1 MEEREERG
9 GAIRAGMIWGGI
21 GGVVGF
27 LVSLPGSLV
36 GILVVGFF
44 GFSCGRRAAVAG
56 RQGALSGLISGAV
69 AAPGYVLGSAIGAL
83 LAARLIGAAEIATTL
98 SDVLGTRVSAE
109 EAWIYFLVSLVLS
122 AILEAVILVSVSS
135 AAGAWTNRDY
145 RWLPGMPLRSLTPRR
160 LRRVLPEHELFLVG
174 ARDTGPL

>member
-9 GAIRAGMIWGGI
+9 GAVRVGMIWGGI

-36 GILVVGFF
+36 GIVVAGFF

-56 RQGALSGLISGAV
+56 RRAGSLSGLIGGAV
-69 AAPGYVLGSAIGAL
+69 AAPGYMLGSAIGAL

-98 SDVLGTRVSAE
+98 SDMLGTRVSAD
-109 EAWIYFLVSLVLS
+109 EAWIYFLFSLVLS

-135 AAGAWTNRDY
+135 AAGAWASR
-145 RWLPGMPLRSLTPRR
+145 
-160 LRRVLPEHELFLVG
+160 E
-174 ARDTGPL
+174 

>member
-9 GAIRAGMIWGGI
+9 GAVRVGMIWGGI

-36 GILVVGFF
+36 GILVAGFF

-56 RQGALSGLISGAV
+56 RQGALSGLIGGAV
-69 AAPGYVLGSAIGAL
+69 AAPGYMLGSAIGAL

-98 SDVLGTRVSAE
+98 SDVLGTQVSAD
-109 EAWIYFLVSLVLS
+109 EAWIYFLFSLVLS
-122 AILEAVILVSVSS
+122 AVLEAVILVSVSS
-135 AAGAWTNRDY
+135 AAGAWTNR
-145 RWLPGMPLRSLTPRR
+145 
-160 LRRVLPEHELFLVG
+160 EQ
-174 ARDTGPL
+174 